1 MNNFMK
7 RTTIAA
13 GCIGVMLT
21 SVGAAEL
28 RERDLSARPI
38 NINITTSADDRKFMT
53 EAATAIIDQMRAADA
68 AAQFSSSKGFVD
80 AADESR
86 ATLERIHSDLKDL
99 AKVKGIAL
107 PLHDSVEPSG
117 DLRKLLEK
125 RDGGIEREYE
135 RYAERNSRRMLE
147 RFYEASRKAD
157 DRQVRAFALRYL
169 RPIYGNYQ
177 AATWLDSS
185 AVSVVA
191 TAKPPTGPRPTE
203 AAKAPATTTN
213 APVTASI
220 R

>member
-1 MNNFMK
+1 MK
-7 RTTIAA
+7 RTIIAA
-13 GCIGVMLT
+13 GCLGIMLT
-21 SVGAAEL
+21 SAGAAEL
-28 RERDLSARPI
+28 KESHLSARPI

-68 AAQFSSSKGFVD
+68 AAQFALSKGFVE
-80 AADESR
+80 AADASR
-86 ATLERIHSDLKDL
+86 GTLERIYSDLKDL
-99 AKVKGIAL
+99 ARVKGVAL
-107 PLHDSVEPSG
+107 PLHDSVERSG
-117 DLRKLLEK
+117 DLRKLYEK

-191 TAKPPTGPRPTE
+191 TAKPPTAPRPTE
-203 AAKAPATTTN
+203 ATKAT
-213 APVTASI
+213 APVTASL

>member
-1 MNNFMK
+1 
-7 RTTIAA
+7 
-13 GCIGVMLT
+13 
-21 SVGAAEL
+21 VGAAEL
-28 RERDLSARPI
+28 KERHLSARPI
-38 NINITTSADDRKFMT
+38 NINVTTSADDRKFMT

-68 AAQFSSSKGFVD
+68 AAQFASSKGFVE

-86 ATLERIHSDLKDL
+86 ATLERIYSDLKDL
-99 AKVKGIAL
+99 AKVKGVSL
-107 PLHDSVEPSG
+107 PLHDSVERSG

-135 RYAERNSRRMLE
+135 RYAERNSLRMLE

-185 AVSVVA
+185 AVPAIA
-191 TAKPPTGPRPTE
+191 TSQPPSAPRATE
-203 AAKAPATTTN
+203 ASKATATTTN